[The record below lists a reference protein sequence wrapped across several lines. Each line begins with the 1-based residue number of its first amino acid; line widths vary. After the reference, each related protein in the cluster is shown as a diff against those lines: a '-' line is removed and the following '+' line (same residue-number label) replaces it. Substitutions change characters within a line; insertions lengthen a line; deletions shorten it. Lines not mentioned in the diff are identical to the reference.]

1 MLSLLY
7 LLVYLFAGC
16 VIIRA
21 LLPAQRPQVRVWLGL
36 SLGLLLLMWLPALLA
51 FAVRFSLLGHMLALI
66 PLAGIT
72 VAVWVTRDKTPA
84 RALDDKD
91 RQLLI
96 LMACVAVPLTLLG
109 GYLQYT
115 HCLREIN
122 GTLHVGQST
131 YGDLPL
137 HLGII
142 TSLPRVF
149 GVQSEHADPVYR
161 YYAAPKDARV
171 WQPVTVTPS
180 VAQAAMIGNPVSFP
194 RVQRLAEKFIE
205 KGGEKAF
212 QVVQVT
218 EQQIMD
224 AMIVAN
230 RHGHI
235 ACTQGGECLAGL
247 VNARALGLVGDDE
260 HAVLDATAHALK
272 FSGFQD
278 MYFNDSFPE
287 AYGVKPQA
295 ELSNKPEL
303 LLPESA
309 REGKDVATFARM
321 GADAVVARLGLS
333 RK

>member
-115 HCLREIN
+115 HCLREVN

-142 TSLPRVF
+142 TSLRGAAFPPEYSILPGERLSYPFLMDSLSTSFMIF
-149 GVQSEHADPVYR
+149 GLPLRWAVIIP
-161 YYAAPKDARV
+161 AR
-171 WQPVTVTPS
+171 
-180 VAQAAMIGNPVSFP
+180 
-194 RVQRLAEKFIE
+194 
-205 KGGEKAF
+205 
-212 QVVQVT
+212 
-218 EQQIMD
+218 
-224 AMIVAN
+224 
-230 RHGHI
+230 
-235 ACTQGGECLAGL
+235 
-247 VNARALGLVGDDE
+247 
-260 HAVLDATAHALK
+260 
-272 FSGFQD
+272 
-278 MYFNDSFPE
+278 
-287 AYGVKPQA
+287 
-295 ELSNKPEL
+295 
-303 LLPESA
+303 
-309 REGKDVATFARM
+309 
-321 GADAVVARLGLS
+321 
-333 RK
+333 

>member
-115 HCLREIN
+115 HCLREFPFPEYP
-122 GTLHVGQST
+122 GEKFLGE
-131 YGDLPL
+131 DL
-137 HLGII
+137 
-142 TSLPRVF
+142 
-149 GVQSEHADPVYR
+149 
-161 YYAAPKDARV
+161 V
-171 WQPVTVTPS
+171 WIQ
-180 VAQAAMIGNPVSFP
+180 M
-194 RVQRLAEKFIE
+194 AEKYQMRFFNRVIYISGYSDDGLTKNRRKHNIASPRGCVARAE
-205 KGGEKAF
+205 AF
-212 QVVQVT
+212 LNSN
-218 EQQIMD
+218 
-224 AMIVAN
+224 AN
-230 RHGHI
+230 LR
-235 ACTQGGECLAGL
+235 AKLKAGL
-247 VNARALGLVGDDE
+247 
-260 HAVLDATAHALK
+260 
-272 FSGFQD
+272 Q
-278 MYFNDSFPE
+278 YYI
-287 AYGVKPQA
+287 YG
-295 ELSNKPEL
+295 
-303 LLPESA
+303 
-309 REGKDVATFARM
+309 RFARM
-321 GADAVVARLGLS
+321 SWRELYAHAHNKFLFLILCVPAHMLYLRWKAVN
-333 RK
+333 